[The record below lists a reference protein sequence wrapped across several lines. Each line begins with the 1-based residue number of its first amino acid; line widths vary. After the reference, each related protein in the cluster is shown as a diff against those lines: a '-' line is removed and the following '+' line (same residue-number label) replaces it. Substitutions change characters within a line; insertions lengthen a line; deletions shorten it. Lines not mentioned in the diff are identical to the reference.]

1 MTAEPTPRLHP
12 SSPSG
17 DAPPSASPGYS
28 RVRARWRRPAGRAVV
43 SIVTSLTLLTVA
55 GCGLRLETPP
65 PTEPVPDAQETLRR
79 DAVDGALLVGELAVA
94 AGATSSGL
102 DATSLASLAETGT
115 FADLHVTQL
124 GGVYDSGLPEPDG
137 DTDEPTSGATDQP
150 TTPTTATAAEVLDAL
165 AASSASMR
173 EGIDQTDDGPFAR
186 LLTSIVSS
194 QDASARQL
202 AASTGTP
209 LPESLAL
216 PTGLLVPET
225 TPSGL
230 TATDLS
236 TIIEAEDAAGYAF
249 EVRAALADGDG
260 RAAALDRAVLHRAR
274 AEAWAQAAGTAGG
287 AQDPRRVAYSV
298 PADVPTAELAV
309 QLESSLAESYA
320 ALTAEA
326 GTGTRLPLADLSTEA
341 SLAAVAWGAPLA
353 AFPGLPEQSTTPPA
367 AG

>member
-1 MTAEPTPRLHP
+1 M
-12 SSPSG
+12 
-17 DAPPSASPGYS
+17 
-28 RVRARWRRPAGRAVV
+28 V
-43 SIVTSLTLLTVA
+43 SIVTSLALLAVA

-79 DAVDGALLVGELAVA
+79 SAVDGALLVGDLAEA
-94 AGATSSGL
+94 AVATSSGL
-102 DATSLASLAETGT
+102 DPTALATLTETGT

-124 GGVYDSGLPEPDG
+124 GGVYDSGLPEPEPTASA
-137 DTDEPTSGATDQP
+137 TDEPT
-150 TTPTTATAAEVLDAL
+150 TPTAATPAEVLDAL

-202 AASTGTP
+202 AAMTGTP
-209 LPESLAL
+209 LPESLVL

-230 TATDLS
+230 TATDLA

-249 EVRAALADGDG
+249 EVRAALSDGDV

-341 SLAAVAWGAPLA
+341 SLAAVAWGAPLG

>member
-1 MTAEPTPRLHP
+1 M
-12 SSPSG
+12 
-17 DAPPSASPGYS
+17 
-28 RVRARWRRPAGRAVV
+28 V
-43 SIVTSLTLLTVA
+43 SIVTSLALLAVA

-79 DAVDGALLVGELAVA
+79 AAVDGALLVGDLAEA
-94 AGATSSGL
+94 AVATSSGL
-102 DATSLASLAETGT
+102 DATALATLTETGT

-124 GGVYDSGLPEPDG
+124 GGVYDSGLPEPEPTASA
-137 DTDEPTSGATDQP
+137 TDEPT
-150 TTPTTATAAEVLDAL
+150 TPTAATPAEVLDAL

-173 EGIDQTDDGPFAR
+173 EGIDQTEDGPFAR

-202 AASTGTP
+202 AAATGTP
-209 LPESLAL
+209 LPESLVL

-230 TATDLS
+230 TATDLA
-236 TIIEAEDAAGYAF
+236 TLIEAEDAAGYAF
-249 EVRAALADGDG
+249 ELRAALADGDV

-341 SLAAVAWGAPLA
+341 SLAAVAWGAPLG

>member
-1 MTAEPTPRLHP
+1 M
-12 SSPSG
+12 
-17 DAPPSASPGYS
+17 
-28 RVRARWRRPAGRAVV
+28 V
-43 SIVTSLTLLTVA
+43 SIVTSLALLTVA

-79 DAVDGALLVGELAVA
+79 DAVDGALAVGELAAA

-102 DATSLASLAETGT
+102 DETAVATLAETGT
-115 FADLHVTQL
+115 FADLHVVQL
-124 GGVYDSGLPEPDG
+124 GGVYDSGLPEPTASP
-137 DTDEPTSGATDQP
+137 TDER
-150 TTPTTATAAEVLDAL
+150 TAPSAASPAEVLDAL
-165 AASSASMR
+165 AASSTSMR

-194 QDASARQL
+194 QDASARQI
-202 AASTGTP
+202 AATTGTP

-216 PTGLLVPET
+216 PSGLLVPET

-230 TATDLS
+230 TATDLA

-249 EVRAALADGDG
+249 EVRAALADGDV
-260 RAAALDRAVLHRAR
+260 RTAALDRAVLHRAR
-274 AEAWAQAAGTAGG
+274 AEAWAQVAGTAGG

-320 ALTAEA
+320 ALTAAA

-341 SLAAVAWGAPLA
+341 SLAAVAWGAPLG

>member
-1 MTAEPTPRLHP
+1 M
-12 SSPSG
+12 
-17 DAPPSASPGYS
+17 
-28 RVRARWRRPAGRAVV
+28 V
-43 SIVTSLTLLTVA
+43 SIVTSLALLAVA

-79 DAVDGALLVGELAVA
+79 SAVDGALLVGDLAEV

-102 DATSLASLAETGT
+102 DPTALATLTETGT
-115 FADLHVTQL
+115 FADRHVTQL
-124 GGVYDSGLPEPDG
+124 GGVYDSGLPEPEPTASA
-137 DTDEPTSGATDQP
+137 TDEPT
-150 TTPTTATAAEVLDAL
+150 TPTAATPAEVLDAL

-202 AASTGTP
+202 AAMTGTP
-209 LPESLAL
+209 LPESLVL

-230 TATDLS
+230 TATDLA

-249 EVRAALADGDG
+249 EVRAALSDGDV

-341 SLAAVAWGAPLA
+341 SLAAVAWGAPLG